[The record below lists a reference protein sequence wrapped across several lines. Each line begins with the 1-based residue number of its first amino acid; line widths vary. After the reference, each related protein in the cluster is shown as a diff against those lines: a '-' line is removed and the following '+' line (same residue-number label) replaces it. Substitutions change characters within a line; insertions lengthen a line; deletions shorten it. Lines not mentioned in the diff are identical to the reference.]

1 MDENAISES
10 EVLPKEIINQM
21 KLNIFQNYT
30 LNKNS
35 LINLDYLLYRPSI
48 FSLIHKISN
57 RIGFKSQT
65 YFLSIYYLDI
75 LHIKHQKIDIDIKL
89 LSLACLTLSAK
100 YTENDKNVPNL
111 PFFVAIFNS
120 LVEYNN
126 IISIEELIYAEV
138 LACKLLEYKLN
149 YYTIYDFDS
158 FFFGHGIIKIEQLK
172 DLNNNNNFN
181 DINSDISENSLYI
194 RKILEKIY
202 RKSRFYLDK
211 IVYNGNICLK
221 YSSLIISIVIMKQS
235 VEDILIG
242 EKEIKENDI
251 NEIKERASKCFKEI
265 MREIYRIDYESLEEY
280 QNLILDNDLKNI
292 FKEKNKRISE
302 YINEKNL
309 KLIRNKKENL
319 TNLNNNRYQTLTNKT
334 SNRYTFIKKLDISQN
349 IDKYNYRKHNDSIES
364 EEGDLYFNK
373 YRNERISASK
383 RHINDKQNVDI
394 IKFNSTFSNN
404 FNHSKRNY
412 INNYMEQTNRNKI
425 RNISLNNNRH
435 PEMNGLSN
443 YYIHTYTNN
452 FYPKTRKDINKIN
465 INNMNINNSLEEPF
479 VGNNMTLQNENMI
492 NSGTAEKGRYYEK
505 YKKLVLK
512 KKFFNRINI
521 HNRIGDYSISQLDN
535 SNTLKIK
542 DTFDEKNQIQNYNK
556 PYYKKIIKNITNFST
571 KQNSKVISFF
581 STMNNNMYNANRSK
595 KNKIILLNQFPFNN
609 NNNSIENE
617 LNIDNNEIKEN
628 KVNITLEN
636 IKNNEQRNII
646 EKKIINKKNY
656 MFNQRK
662 KVYSNN
668 ILLNSMTID
677 DKKEIK
683 KEKDDIILT
692 INDDYNNKKNERQKL
707 LFDRIKNINNKINYK
722 NNLNNTEIKN
732 IENSNRIP
740 LKTKFI
746 YMLNNKIQIPR
757 KDDVEN
763 NNHNKD
769 KIYENQIVNK
779 NEIKQRNINKIN
791 NNIIKEINQKSLR
804 FKYLNNRNTNENIQ
818 EQNKTLQKKEYT
830 NYPNSAI
837 IKLINNSKRMN
848 ENKLNISKEEL
859 NLKNINK
866 NKRKKIMNT
875 LDINQLNNITESKNI
890 PNIMFNTLDNDTTNN
905 KKEDNISNKNVIHGY
920 HYRNYMKNRIKKE
933 KEQDK
938 NKENSKTIVINNNI
952 NINFNNKI
960 ENSKL
965 YPNKN
970 EIMKKQVTTKM
981 ADSKELFNK
990 IIINKNSDDYNNKR
1004 ETMEYINNNGSHNK
1018 ISSLMHRLPF
1028 YKKASEYNKNKFS
1041 KDTDK

>member
-1 MDENAISES
+1 MDENAICES
-10 EVLPKEIINQM
+10 EVSPKEIITQM
-21 KLNIFQNYT
+21 KLNIFQNYS
-30 LNKNS
+30 LSKNS

-75 LHIKHQKIDIDIKL
+75 LHIKHQKIDINLKL

-100 YTENDKNVPNL
+100 YVENDKNVPNL

-172 DLNNNNNFN
+172 DLNSNNNFN
-181 DINSDISENSLYI
+181 DINSDVNENSLYI

-221 YSSLIISIVIMKQS
+221 YSSLIIAVAIMKQS

-242 EKEIKENDI
+242 ENETKENEIKEIKE
-251 NEIKERASKCFKEI
+251 KASKCFKEI
-265 MREIYRIDYESLEEY
+265 MKEIYKINYESLDEY
-280 QNLILDNDLKNI
+280 QNLILENDLKNI
-292 FKEKNKRISE
+292 FSKEKNKRISD

-309 KLIRNKKENL
+309 KFIRDKKDNL
-319 TNLNNNRYQTLTNKT
+319 NSLNNNRYQNKANKT

-349 IDKYNYRKHNDSIES
+349 IDKYNYNFRKHNDSIES
-364 EEGDLYFNK
+364 EENDLYFRK
-373 YRNERISASK
+373 ERISVPK
-383 RHINDKQNVDI
+383 KYINRKQNFDI
-394 IKFNSTFSNN
+394 VKFNSTFSNN
-404 FNHSKRNY
+404 FNHSKRN
-412 INNYMEQTNRNKI
+412 NLNSNLEQTNINKI
-425 RNISLNNNRH
+425 RNVSLNYNRH
-435 PEMNGLSN
+435 PEMKGLNN
-443 YYIHTYTNN
+443 YLHTYTND
-452 FYPKTRKDINKIN
+452 FYPKTRKEINNINKIN
-465 INNMNINNSLEEPF
+465 MNNMTINNSLEEPF
-479 VGNNMTLQNENMI
+479 IDNNMTLDNEL
-492 NSGTAEKGRYYEK
+492 NSGNVEKGRYYDK

-512 KKFFNRINI
+512 KRFFNRINKI
-521 HNRIGDYSISQLDN
+521 HNRLGDYSISQLNN
-535 SNTLKIK
+535 SNTMN
-542 DTFDEKNQIQNYNK
+542 EKNPIQNNNK
-556 PYYKKIIKNITNFST
+556 PYFKKIIKNITNFST

-581 STMNNNMYNANRSK
+581 STMNNNMYNANKSK
-595 KNKIILLNQFPFNN
+595 KNKIILLNQFPFNK

-628 KVNITLEN
+628 KTNITLDN
-636 IKNNEQRNII
+636 IKINEQRNLI
-646 EKKIINKKNY
+646 EKKIMNKNNY
-656 MFNQRK
+656 IFNQRK
-662 KVYSNN
+662 KIYSNN
-668 ILLNSMTID
+668 ILLNSMTLD
-677 DKKEIK
+677 DKKETK
-683 KEKDDIILT
+683 KEKEDIILT
-692 INDDYNNKKNERQKL
+692 SNERQKL
-707 LFDRIKNINNKINYK
+707 LFNRMKNINNRINYK

-732 IENSNRIP
+732 NENSNRIP

-746 YMLNNKIQIPR
+746 ILNNTIKKEIVNIPR
-757 KDDVEN
+757 KDDIEN
-763 NNHNKD
+763 NNNQNKD
-769 KIYENQIVNK
+769 KIYENQIINK
-779 NEIKQRNINKIN
+779 NEINKRNINKIN

-804 FKYLNNRNTNENIQ
+804 FKYLNNKNI
-818 EQNKTLQKKEYT
+818 
-830 NYPNSAI
+830 
-837 IKLINNSKRMN
+837 N

-859 NLKNINK
+859 NIKNMNK
-866 NKRKKIMNT
+866 NKRNKIMNT

-890 PNIMFNTLDNDTTNN
+890 PNIMFNTLDNDNTNN
-905 KKEDNISNKNVIHGY
+905 KKEDNKNIIHGY
-920 HYRNYMKNRIKKE
+920 HYRNYMKNRTKKE
-933 KEQDK
+933 KETNNNK
-938 NKENSKTIVINNNI
+938 NENSKTIVINNNI

-960 ENSKL
+960 ENSKI

-990 IIINKNSDDYNNKR
+990 IIINKNSGDYNNA
-1004 ETMEYINNNGSHNK
+1004 SHNK
-1018 ISSLMHRLPF
+1018 VSSLMHRLPF
-1028 YKKASEYNKNKFS
+1028 YKKASEYNKNKYS
-1041 KDTDK
+1041 KDINK

>member
-1 MDENAISES
+1 MDENAICES
-10 EVLPKEIINQM
+10 EVSPKEIITQM
-21 KLNIFQNYT
+21 KLNIFQNYS
-30 LNKNS
+30 LSKNS

-75 LHIKHQKIDIDIKL
+75 LHIKHQKIDINLKL

-100 YTENDKNVPNL
+100 YVENDKNVPNL

-172 DLNNNNNFN
+172 DLNNKNNFN
-181 DINSDISENSLYI
+181 DINSDVNENSLYI

-221 YSSLIISIVIMKQS
+221 YSSLIIAVAIMKQS

-242 EKEIKENDI
+242 ENETKENEIKEIKE
-251 NEIKERASKCFKEI
+251 KASKCFKEI
-265 MREIYRIDYESLEEY
+265 MKEIYKINYESLDEY
-280 QNLILDNDLKNI
+280 QNLILENDLKNI
-292 FKEKNKRISE
+292 FSKEKNKRISD

-309 KLIRNKKENL
+309 KFIRNKKDNL
-319 TNLNNNRYQTLTNKT
+319 SNLNNNRYQNIANKT

-349 IDKYNYRKHNDSIES
+349 IDKYNYNFRKHNDSIES
-364 EEGDLYFNK
+364 EEGDLYFRK
-373 YRNERISASK
+373 ERISVPK
-383 RHINDKQNVDI
+383 KYINRKQNFDI
-394 IKFNSTFSNN
+394 VKFNSTFSNN
-404 FNHSKRNY
+404 FNHSKRNNLNSY
-412 INNYMEQTNRNKI
+412 LEQTNINKI
-425 RNISLNNNRH
+425 RNVSLNYNRH
-435 PEMNGLSN
+435 PEMKGLNN
-443 YYIHTYTNN
+443 YLHTYTND
-452 FYPKTRKDINKIN
+452 FYPKTRKEINNINKIN
-465 INNMNINNSLEEPF
+465 MNNMTINNSLEEPF
-479 VGNNMTLQNENMI
+479 IDNNMTLDNEL
-492 NSGTAEKGRYYEK
+492 NSGNVEKGRYYDK

-512 KKFFNRINI
+512 KRFFNRINI
-521 HNRIGDYSISQLDN
+521 HNRLGDYSISQLNN
-535 SNTLKIK
+535 SNTMN
-542 DTFDEKNQIQNYNK
+542 EKNPIQNNNK
-556 PYYKKIIKNITNFST
+556 PYFKKIIKNITNFST

-581 STMNNNMYNANRSK
+581 STMNNNMYNANKSK
-595 KNKIILLNQFPFNN
+595 KNIIILLNQFPFNK

-628 KVNITLEN
+628 KTNITLDN
-636 IKNNEQRNII
+636 IKINEQRNLI
-646 EKKIINKKNY
+646 EKKIMNKNNY
-656 MFNQRK
+656 IFNQRK
-662 KVYSNN
+662 KIYSNN
-668 ILLNSMTID
+668 ILLNSMTLD
-677 DKKEIK
+677 DKKETK
-683 KEKDDIILT
+683 KEKEDIILT
-692 INDDYNNKKNERQKL
+692 TNERQKL
-707 LFDRIKNINNKINYK
+707 LFNRMKNINNKINYK

-732 IENSNRIP
+732 NENSNRIP

-746 YMLNNKIQIPR
+746 ILNNTIKKEIVNIPR
-757 KDDVEN
+757 KDDIEN
-763 NNHNKD
+763 NSDQNKD
-769 KIYENQIVNK
+769 KIYENQIINK
-779 NEIKQRNINKIN
+779 NEINKRNINKIN

-804 FKYLNNRNTNENIQ
+804 FKYLNNKNI
-818 EQNKTLQKKEYT
+818 
-830 NYPNSAI
+830 
-837 IKLINNSKRMN
+837 N

-859 NLKNINK
+859 NIKNMNK
-866 NKRKKIMNT
+866 NKRNKIMNT

-890 PNIMFNTLDNDTTNN
+890 PNIMFNTLDNDNTNN
-905 KKEDNISNKNVIHGY
+905 KKEDNKNIIHGY
-920 HYRNYMKNRIKKE
+920 HYRNYMKNRTKKE
-933 KEQDK
+933 KDTDK
-938 NKENSKTIVINNNI
+938 NNNKNENSKTIVINNNI

-960 ENSKL
+960 ENSKI

-990 IIINKNSDDYNNKR
+990 IIINKNSGDYNNA
-1004 ETMEYINNNGSHNK
+1004 SHNK
-1018 ISSLMHRLPF
+1018 VSSLMHRLPF
-1028 YKKASEYNKNKFS
+1028 YKKASEYNKNKYS
-1041 KDTDK
+1041 KDINK

>member
-1 MDENAISES
+1 MDENAICES
-10 EVLPKEIINQM
+10 EVSPKEIITQM
-21 KLNIFQNYT
+21 KLNIFQNYS
-30 LNKNS
+30 LSKNS

-75 LHIKHQKIDIDIKL
+75 LHIKHQKIDINLKL

-100 YTENDKNVPNL
+100 YVENDKNVPNL

-172 DLNNNNNFN
+172 DLNNKNNFN
-181 DINSDISENSLYI
+181 DINSDVNENSLYI

-221 YSSLIISIVIMKQS
+221 YSSLIIAVAIMKQS

-242 EKEIKENDI
+242 ENETKENDIKEIKE
-251 NEIKERASKCFKEI
+251 KASKCFKEI
-265 MREIYRIDYESLEEY
+265 MKEIYKINYESLDEY
-280 QNLILDNDLKNI
+280 QNLILENDLKNI
-292 FKEKNKRISE
+292 FSKEKNKRISD

-309 KLIRNKKENL
+309 KFIRNKKDNL
-319 TNLNNNRYQTLTNKT
+319 SNLNNNRYQNIANKT

-349 IDKYNYRKHNDSIES
+349 IDKYNYNFRKHNDSIES
-364 EEGDLYFNK
+364 EEGDLYFRK
-373 YRNERISASK
+373 ERISVPK
-383 RHINDKQNVDI
+383 KYINRKQNFDI
-394 IKFNSTFSNN
+394 VKFNSTFSNN
-404 FNHSKRNY
+404 FNHSKRNNLNSY
-412 INNYMEQTNRNKI
+412 LEQTNINKI
-425 RNISLNNNRH
+425 RNVSLNYNRH
-435 PEMNGLSN
+435 PEMKGLNN
-443 YYIHTYTNN
+443 YLHTYTND
-452 FYPKTRKDINKIN
+452 FYPKTRKEINNINKIN
-465 INNMNINNSLEEPF
+465 MNNMTINNSLEEPF
-479 VGNNMTLQNENMI
+479 IDNNMTLDNEL
-492 NSGTAEKGRYYEK
+492 NSGNVEKGRYYDK

-512 KKFFNRINI
+512 KRFFNRINI
-521 HNRIGDYSISQLDN
+521 HNRLGDYSISQLNN
-535 SNTLKIK
+535 SNTMN
-542 DTFDEKNQIQNYNK
+542 EKNPIQNNNK
-556 PYYKKIIKNITNFST
+556 PYFKKIIKNITNFST

-581 STMNNNMYNANRSK
+581 STMNNNMYNANKSK
-595 KNKIILLNQFPFNN
+595 KNKIILLNQFPFNK

-628 KVNITLEN
+628 KTNITLDN
-636 IKNNEQRNII
+636 IKINEQRNLI
-646 EKKIINKKNY
+646 EKKIMNKNNY
-656 MFNQRK
+656 IFNQRK
-662 KVYSNN
+662 KIYSNN
-668 ILLNSMTID
+668 ILLNSMTLD
-677 DKKEIK
+677 DKKETK
-683 KEKDDIILT
+683 KEKEDIILT
-692 INDDYNNKKNERQKL
+692 TNERQKL
-707 LFDRIKNINNKINYK
+707 LFNRMKNINNKINYK

-732 IENSNRIP
+732 NENSNRIP

-746 YMLNNKIQIPR
+746 ILNNTIKKEIVNIPR
-757 KDDVEN
+757 KDDIEN
-763 NNHNKD
+763 NSNQNKD
-769 KIYENQIVNK
+769 KIYENQIINK
-779 NEIKQRNINKIN
+779 NEINKRNINKIN

-804 FKYLNNRNTNENIQ
+804 FKYLNNKNI
-818 EQNKTLQKKEYT
+818 
-830 NYPNSAI
+830 
-837 IKLINNSKRMN
+837 N

-859 NLKNINK
+859 NIKNMNK
-866 NKRKKIMNT
+866 NKRNKIMNT

-890 PNIMFNTLDNDTTNN
+890 PNIMFNTLDNDNTNN
-905 KKEDNISNKNVIHGY
+905 KKEDNKNIIHGY
-920 HYRNYMKNRIKKE
+920 HYRNYMKNRTKKE
-933 KEQDK
+933 KDTDK
-938 NKENSKTIVINNNI
+938 NNNKNENSKTIVINNNI

-960 ENSKL
+960 ENSKI

-990 IIINKNSDDYNNKR
+990 IIINKNSGDYNNA
-1004 ETMEYINNNGSHNK
+1004 SHNK
-1018 ISSLMHRLPF
+1018 VSSLMHRLPF
-1028 YKKASEYNKNKFS
+1028 YKKASEYNKNKYS
-1041 KDTDK
+1041 KDINK

>member
-1 MDENAISES
+1 MDENAICES
-10 EVLPKEIINQM
+10 EVSPKEIITQM
-21 KLNIFQNYT
+21 KLNIFQNYS
-30 LNKNS
+30 LSKNS

-75 LHIKHQKIDIDIKL
+75 LHIKHQKIDINLKL

-100 YTENDKNVPNL
+100 YVENDKNVPNL

-172 DLNNNNNFN
+172 DLNSNNNFN
-181 DINSDISENSLYI
+181 DINSDINENSLYI

-221 YSSLIISIVIMKQS
+221 YSSLIIAVAIMKQS

-242 EKEIKENDI
+242 ENETKENEIKEIKE
-251 NEIKERASKCFKEI
+251 KASKCFKEI
-265 MREIYRIDYESLEEY
+265 MKEIYKINYESLDEY
-280 QNLILDNDLKNI
+280 QNLILENDLKNI
-292 FKEKNKRISE
+292 FSKEKNKRISD

-309 KLIRNKKENL
+309 KFIRNKKDNL
-319 TNLNNNRYQTLTNKT
+319 SNLNNNRYQNIANKT

-349 IDKYNYRKHNDSIES
+349 IDKYNYNFRKHNDSIES
-364 EEGDLYFNK
+364 EEGDLYFRK
-373 YRNERISASK
+373 ERISVPK
-383 RHINDKQNVDI
+383 KYINRKQNFDI
-394 IKFNSTFSNN
+394 VKFNSTFSNN
-404 FNHSKRNY
+404 FNHSKRNNLNSY
-412 INNYMEQTNRNKI
+412 LEQTNINKI
-425 RNISLNNNRH
+425 RNVSLNYNRH
-435 PEMNGLSN
+435 PEMKGLNN
-443 YYIHTYTNN
+443 YLHTYTND
-452 FYPKTRKDINKIN
+452 FYPKTRKEINNINKIN
-465 INNMNINNSLEEPF
+465 MNNMTINNSLEEPF
-479 VGNNMTLQNENMI
+479 IDNNMTLDNEL
-492 NSGTAEKGRYYEK
+492 NSGNVEKGRYYDK

-512 KKFFNRINI
+512 KRFFNRINNI
-521 HNRIGDYSISQLDN
+521 HNRLGDYSISQLNN
-535 SNTLKIK
+535 SNTMN
-542 DTFDEKNQIQNYNK
+542 EKNPIQNNNK
-556 PYYKKIIKNITNFST
+556 PYFKKIIKNITNFST

-581 STMNNNMYNANRSK
+581 STMNNNMYNANKSK
-595 KNKIILLNQFPFNN
+595 KNKIILLNQFPFNK

-628 KVNITLEN
+628 KTNITLDN
-636 IKNNEQRNII
+636 IKINEQRNLI
-646 EKKIINKKNY
+646 EKKIMNKNNY
-656 MFNQRK
+656 IFNQRK
-662 KVYSNN
+662 KIYSNN
-668 ILLNSMTID
+668 ILLNSMTLD
-677 DKKEIK
+677 DKKETK
-683 KEKDDIILT
+683 KEKEDIILT
-692 INDDYNNKKNERQKL
+692 TNERQKL
-707 LFDRIKNINNKINYK
+707 LFNRMKNINNRINYK

-732 IENSNRIP
+732 NENSNRIP

-746 YMLNNKIQIPR
+746 ILNNTIKKEIVNIPR
-757 KDDVEN
+757 KDDIEN
-763 NNHNKD
+763 NNNQNKD
-769 KIYENQIVNK
+769 KIYENQIINK
-779 NEIKQRNINKIN
+779 NEINKRNINKIN

-804 FKYLNNRNTNENIQ
+804 FKYLNNKNI
-818 EQNKTLQKKEYT
+818 
-830 NYPNSAI
+830 
-837 IKLINNSKRMN
+837 N

-859 NLKNINK
+859 NIKNMNK
-866 NKRKKIMNT
+866 NKRNKIMNT

-890 PNIMFNTLDNDTTNN
+890 PNIMFNTLDNDNTNN
-905 KKEDNISNKNVIHGY
+905 KKEDNKNIIHGY
-920 HYRNYMKNRIKKE
+920 HYRNYMKNRTKKE
-933 KEQDK
+933 KETNNNK
-938 NKENSKTIVINNNI
+938 NENSKTIVINNNI

-960 ENSKL
+960 ENSKI

-990 IIINKNSDDYNNKR
+990 IIINKNSGDYNNA
-1004 ETMEYINNNGSHNK
+1004 SHNK
-1018 ISSLMHRLPF
+1018 VSSLMHRLPF
-1028 YKKASEYNKNKFS
+1028 YKKASEYNKNKYS
-1041 KDTDK
+1041 KDINK

>member
-1 MDENAISES
+1 MDENAICES
-10 EVLPKEIINQM
+10 EVSPKEIITQM
-21 KLNIFQNYT
+21 KLNIFQNYS
-30 LNKNS
+30 LSKNS

-75 LHIKHQKIDIDIKL
+75 LHIKHQKIDINLKL

-100 YTENDKNVPNL
+100 YVENDKNVPNL

-172 DLNNNNNFN
+172 DLNSNNNFN
-181 DINSDISENSLYI
+181 DINSDVNENSLYI

-221 YSSLIISIVIMKQS
+221 YSSLIIAVAIMKQS

-242 EKEIKENDI
+242 ENETKENEIKEIKE
-251 NEIKERASKCFKEI
+251 KASKCFKEI
-265 MREIYRIDYESLEEY
+265 MKEIYKINYESLDEY
-280 QNLILDNDLKNI
+280 QNLILENDLKNI
-292 FKEKNKRISE
+292 FSKEKNKRISD

-309 KLIRNKKENL
+309 KFIRNKKDNL
-319 TNLNNNRYQTLTNKT
+319 SNLNNNRYQNIANKT

-349 IDKYNYRKHNDSIES
+349 IDKYNYNFRKHNDSIES
-364 EEGDLYFNK
+364 EEGDLYFRK
-373 YRNERISASK
+373 ERISVPK
-383 RHINDKQNVDI
+383 KYINRKQNFDI
-394 IKFNSTFSNN
+394 VKFNSTFSNN
-404 FNHSKRNY
+404 FNHSKRKNLNSY
-412 INNYMEQTNRNKI
+412 IEQTNINKI
-425 RNISLNNNRH
+425 RNVSLNYNRH
-435 PEMNGLSN
+435 PEMKGLNN
-443 YYIHTYTNN
+443 YLHTYTND
-452 FYPKTRKDINKIN
+452 FYPKTRKEINNINKIN
-465 INNMNINNSLEEPF
+465 MNNMTINNSLEEPF
-479 VGNNMTLQNENMI
+479 IDNNMTLDNEL
-492 NSGTAEKGRYYEK
+492 NSGNVEKGRYYDK

-512 KKFFNRINI
+512 KRFFNRINNI
-521 HNRIGDYSISQLDN
+521 HNRLGDYSISQLNN
-535 SNTLKIK
+535 SNTMN
-542 DTFDEKNQIQNYNK
+542 EKNPIQNNNK
-556 PYYKKIIKNITNFST
+556 PYFKKIIKNITNFST

-581 STMNNNMYNANRSK
+581 STMNNNMYNANKSK
-595 KNKIILLNQFPFNN
+595 KNKIILLNQFPFNK

-628 KVNITLEN
+628 KTNITLDN
-636 IKNNEQRNII
+636 IKINEQRNLI
-646 EKKIINKKNY
+646 EKKIMNKNNY
-656 MFNQRK
+656 IFNQRK
-662 KVYSNN
+662 KIYSNN
-668 ILLNSMTID
+668 ILLNSMTLD
-677 DKKEIK
+677 DKKETK
-683 KEKDDIILT
+683 KEKEDIILT
-692 INDDYNNKKNERQKL
+692 TNERQKL
-707 LFDRIKNINNKINYK
+707 LFNRMKNINNKINYK

-732 IENSNRIP
+732 NENSNRIP

-746 YMLNNKIQIPR
+746 VLNNTIKKEIVNIPR
-757 KDDVEN
+757 KDDIEN
-763 NNHNKD
+763 NNNQNKD
-769 KIYENQIVNK
+769 KIYENQIINK
-779 NEIKQRNINKIN
+779 NEINKRNINKIN

-804 FKYLNNRNTNENIQ
+804 FKYLNNKNI
-818 EQNKTLQKKEYT
+818 
-830 NYPNSAI
+830 
-837 IKLINNSKRMN
+837 N

-859 NLKNINK
+859 NIKNMNK
-866 NKRKKIMNT
+866 NKRNKIMNT

-890 PNIMFNTLDNDTTNN
+890 PNIMFNTLDNDNTNN
-905 KKEDNISNKNVIHGY
+905 KKEDNKNIIHGY
-920 HYRNYMKNRIKKE
+920 HYRNYMKNRTKKE
-933 KEQDK
+933 KDTDK
-938 NKENSKTIVINNNI
+938 NNNKNENSKTIVINNNI

-960 ENSKL
+960 ENSKI

-990 IIINKNSDDYNNKR
+990 IIINKNSGDYNNA
-1004 ETMEYINNNGSHNK
+1004 SHNK
-1018 ISSLMHRLPF
+1018 VSSLMHRLPF
-1028 YKKASEYNKNKFS
+1028 YKKASEYNKNKYS
-1041 KDTDK
+1041 KDINK

>member
-1 MDENAISES
+1 MDENAICES
-10 EVLPKEIINQM
+10 EVSPKEIITQM
-21 KLNIFQNYT
+21 KLNIFQNYS
-30 LNKNS
+30 LSKNS

-75 LHIKHQKIDIDIKL
+75 LHIKHQKIDINLKL

-100 YTENDKNVPNL
+100 YVENDKNVPNL

-172 DLNNNNNFN
+172 DLNSNNNFN
-181 DINSDISENSLYI
+181 DINSDVNENSLYI

-221 YSSLIISIVIMKQS
+221 YSSLIIAVAIMKQS

-242 EKEIKENDI
+242 ENETKENEIKEIKE
-251 NEIKERASKCFKEI
+251 KASKCFKEI
-265 MREIYRIDYESLEEY
+265 MKEIYKINYESLDEY
-280 QNLILDNDLKNI
+280 QNLILENDLKNI
-292 FKEKNKRISE
+292 FSKEKNKRISD

-309 KLIRNKKENL
+309 KFIRNKKDNL
-319 TNLNNNRYQTLTNKT
+319 SNLNNNRYQNIANKT

-349 IDKYNYRKHNDSIES
+349 IDKYNYNFRKHNDSIES
-364 EEGDLYFNK
+364 EEGDLYFRK
-373 YRNERISASK
+373 ERISVPK
-383 RHINDKQNVDI
+383 KYINRKQNFDI
-394 IKFNSTFSNN
+394 VKFNSTFSNN
-404 FNHSKRNY
+404 FNHSKRN
-412 INNYMEQTNRNKI
+412 NLNSNLEQTNINKI
-425 RNISLNNNRH
+425 RNVSLNYNRH
-435 PEMNGLSN
+435 PEMKGLNN
-443 YYIHTYTNN
+443 YLHTYTND
-452 FYPKTRKDINKIN
+452 FYPKTRKEINNINKIN
-465 INNMNINNSLEEPF
+465 MNNMTINNSLEEPF
-479 VGNNMTLQNENMI
+479 IDNNMTLDNEL
-492 NSGTAEKGRYYEK
+492 NSGNVEKGRYYDK

-512 KKFFNRINI
+512 KRFFNRINNI
-521 HNRIGDYSISQLDN
+521 HNRLGDYSISQLNN
-535 SNTLKIK
+535 SNTMN
-542 DTFDEKNQIQNYNK
+542 EKNPIQNNNK
-556 PYYKKIIKNITNFST
+556 PYFKKIIKNITNFST

-581 STMNNNMYNANRSK
+581 STMNNNMYNANKSK
-595 KNKIILLNQFPFNN
+595 KNKIILLNQFPFNK

-628 KVNITLEN
+628 KTNITLDN
-636 IKNNEQRNII
+636 IKINEQRNLI
-646 EKKIINKKNY
+646 EKKIMNKNNY
-656 MFNQRK
+656 IFNQRK
-662 KVYSNN
+662 NIYSNN
-668 ILLNSMTID
+668 ILLNSMTLD
-677 DKKEIK
+677 DKKETK
-683 KEKDDIILT
+683 KEKEDIILT
-692 INDDYNNKKNERQKL
+692 TNERQKL
-707 LFDRIKNINNKINYK
+707 LFNRMKNINNRINYK

-732 IENSNRIP
+732 NENSNRIP

-746 YMLNNKIQIPR
+746 VLNNTIKKEIVNIPR
-757 KDDVEN
+757 KDDIEN
-763 NNHNKD
+763 NSNQNKD
-769 KIYENQIVNK
+769 KIYENQIINK
-779 NEIKQRNINKIN
+779 NEINKRNINKIN

-804 FKYLNNRNTNENIQ
+804 FKYLNNKNI
-818 EQNKTLQKKEYT
+818 
-830 NYPNSAI
+830 
-837 IKLINNSKRMN
+837 N

-859 NLKNINK
+859 NIKNMNK
-866 NKRKKIMNT
+866 NKRNKIMNT

-890 PNIMFNTLDNDTTNN
+890 PNIMFNTLDNDNTNN
-905 KKEDNISNKNVIHGY
+905 KKEDNKNIIHGY
-920 HYRNYMKNRIKKE
+920 HYRNYMKNRTKKE
-933 KEQDK
+933 KDTDK
-938 NKENSKTIVINNNI
+938 NNNKNENSKTIVINNNI

-960 ENSKL
+960 ENSKI

-990 IIINKNSDDYNNKR
+990 IIINKNSGDYNNA
-1004 ETMEYINNNGSHNK
+1004 SHNK
-1018 ISSLMHRLPF
+1018 VSSLMHRLPF
-1028 YKKASEYNKNKFS
+1028 YKKASEYNKNKYS
-1041 KDTDK
+1041 KDINK

>member
-1 MDENAISES
+1 MDENAICES
-10 EVLPKEIINQM
+10 EVSPKEIITQM
-21 KLNIFQNYT
+21 KLNIFQNYS
-30 LNKNS
+30 LSKNS

-75 LHIKHQKIDIDIKL
+75 LHIKHQKIDINLKL

-100 YTENDKNVPNL
+100 YVENDKNVPNL

-172 DLNNNNNFN
+172 DLNSNNNFN
-181 DINSDISENSLYI
+181 DINSDINENSLYI

-221 YSSLIISIVIMKQS
+221 YSSLIIAVAIMKQS

-242 EKEIKENDI
+242 ENETKENDIKEIKE
-251 NEIKERASKCFKEI
+251 KASKCFKEI
-265 MREIYRIDYESLEEY
+265 MKEIYKINYESLDEY
-280 QNLILDNDLKNI
+280 QNLILENDLKNI
-292 FKEKNKRISE
+292 FSKEKNKRISD

-309 KLIRNKKENL
+309 KFIRNKKDNL
-319 TNLNNNRYQTLTNKT
+319 SNLNNNRYQNIANKT

-349 IDKYNYRKHNDSIES
+349 IDKYNYNFRKHNDSIES
-364 EEGDLYFNK
+364 EEGDLYFRK
-373 YRNERISASK
+373 ERISVPK
-383 RHINDKQNVDI
+383 KYINRKQNFDI
-394 IKFNSTFSNN
+394 VKFNSTFSNN
-404 FNHSKRNY
+404 FNHSKRNNLNSY
-412 INNYMEQTNRNKI
+412 LEQTNINKI
-425 RNISLNNNRH
+425 RNVSLNYNRH
-435 PEMNGLSN
+435 PEMKGLNN
-443 YYIHTYTNN
+443 YLHTYTND
-452 FYPKTRKDINKIN
+452 FYPKTRKEINNINKIN
-465 INNMNINNSLEEPF
+465 MNNMTINNSLEEPF
-479 VGNNMTLQNENMI
+479 IDNNMTLDNEL
-492 NSGTAEKGRYYEK
+492 NSGNVEKGRYYDK

-512 KKFFNRINI
+512 KRFFNRINNI
-521 HNRIGDYSISQLDN
+521 HNRLGDYSISQLNN
-535 SNTLKIK
+535 SNTMN
-542 DTFDEKNQIQNYNK
+542 EKNPIQNNNK
-556 PYYKKIIKNITNFST
+556 PYFKKIIKNITNFST

-581 STMNNNMYNANRSK
+581 STMNNNMYNANKSK
-595 KNKIILLNQFPFNN
+595 KNKIILLNQFPFNK

-628 KVNITLEN
+628 KTNITLDN
-636 IKNNEQRNII
+636 IKINEQRNLI
-646 EKKIINKKNY
+646 EKKIMNKNNY
-656 MFNQRK
+656 IFNQRK
-662 KVYSNN
+662 KIYSNN
-668 ILLNSMTID
+668 ILLNSMTLD
-677 DKKEIK
+677 DKKETK
-683 KEKDDIILT
+683 KEKEDIILT
-692 INDDYNNKKNERQKL
+692 TNERQKL
-707 LFDRIKNINNKINYK
+707 LFNRMKNINNKINYK

-732 IENSNRIP
+732 NENSNRIP

-746 YMLNNKIQIPR
+746 ILNNTIKKEIVNIPR
-757 KDDVEN
+757 KDDIEN
-763 NNHNKD
+763 NSNQNKD
-769 KIYENQIVNK
+769 KIYENQIINK
-779 NEIKQRNINKIN
+779 NEINKRNINKIN

-804 FKYLNNRNTNENIQ
+804 FKYLNNKNI
-818 EQNKTLQKKEYT
+818 
-830 NYPNSAI
+830 
-837 IKLINNSKRMN
+837 N

-859 NLKNINK
+859 NIKNMNK
-866 NKRKKIMNT
+866 NKRNKIMNT

-890 PNIMFNTLDNDTTNN
+890 PNIMFNTLDNDNTNN
-905 KKEDNISNKNVIHGY
+905 KKEDNKNIIHGY
-920 HYRNYMKNRIKKE
+920 HYRNYMKNRTKKE
-933 KEQDK
+933 KDTDK
-938 NKENSKTIVINNNI
+938 NNNKNENSKTIVINNNI

-960 ENSKL
+960 ENSKI

-990 IIINKNSDDYNNKR
+990 IIINKNSGDYNNA
-1004 ETMEYINNNGSHNK
+1004 SHNK
-1018 ISSLMHRLPF
+1018 VSSLMHRLPF
-1028 YKKASEYNKNKFS
+1028 YKKASEYNKNKYS
-1041 KDTDK
+1041 KDINK

>member
-1 MDENAISES
+1 MDENAICES
-10 EVLPKEIINQM
+10 EVSPKEIITQM
-21 KLNIFQNYT
+21 KLNIFQNYS
-30 LNKNS
+30 LSKNS

-75 LHIKHQKIDIDIKL
+75 LHIKHQKIDINLKL

-100 YTENDKNVPNL
+100 YVENDKNVPNL

-172 DLNNNNNFN
+172 DLNSNNNFN
-181 DINSDISENSLYI
+181 DINSDVNENSLYI

-221 YSSLIISIVIMKQS
+221 YSSLIIAVAIMKQS

-242 EKEIKENDI
+242 ENETKENEIKEIKE
-251 NEIKERASKCFKEI
+251 KASKCFKEI
-265 MREIYRIDYESLEEY
+265 MKEIYKINYESLDEY
-280 QNLILDNDLKNI
+280 QNLILENDLKNI
-292 FKEKNKRISE
+292 FSKEKNKRISD

-309 KLIRNKKENL
+309 KFIRNKKDNL
-319 TNLNNNRYQTLTNKT
+319 NSLNNNRYQNKANKT

-349 IDKYNYRKHNDSIES
+349 IDKYNYNFRKHNDSIES
-364 EEGDLYFNK
+364 EEGDLYFRK
-373 YRNERISASK
+373 ERISVPK
-383 RHINDKQNVDI
+383 KYINRKQNFDI
-394 IKFNSTFSNN
+394 VKFNSTFSNN
-404 FNHSKRNY
+404 FNHSKRNNLNSY
-412 INNYMEQTNRNKI
+412 LEQTNINKI
-425 RNISLNNNRH
+425 RNVSLNYNRH
-435 PEMNGLSN
+435 PEMKGLNN
-443 YYIHTYTNN
+443 YLHTYTND
-452 FYPKTRKDINKIN
+452 FYPKTRKEINNINKIN
-465 INNMNINNSLEEPF
+465 MNNMTINNSLEEPF
-479 VGNNMTLQNENMI
+479 IDNNLTLDNEL
-492 NSGTAEKGRYYEK
+492 NSGNVEKGRYYDK

-512 KKFFNRINI
+512 KRFFNRINNI
-521 HNRIGDYSISQLDN
+521 HNRLGDYSISQLNN
-535 SNTLKIK
+535 SNTMN
-542 DTFDEKNQIQNYNK
+542 EKNPIQNNNK
-556 PYYKKIIKNITNFST
+556 PYFKKIIKNITNFST

-581 STMNNNMYNANRSK
+581 STMNNNMYNANKSK
-595 KNKIILLNQFPFNN
+595 KNKIILLNQFPFNK

-628 KVNITLEN
+628 KTNITLDN
-636 IKNNEQRNII
+636 IKINEQRNLI
-646 EKKIINKKNY
+646 EKKIMNKNNY
-656 MFNQRK
+656 IFNQRK
-662 KVYSNN
+662 KIYSNN
-668 ILLNSMTID
+668 ILLNSMTLD
-677 DKKEIK
+677 DKKETK
-683 KEKDDIILT
+683 KEKEDIILT
-692 INDDYNNKKNERQKL
+692 TNERQKL
-707 LFDRIKNINNKINYK
+707 LFNRMKNINNKINYK

-732 IENSNRIP
+732 NENSNRIP

-746 YMLNNKIQIPR
+746 ILNNTIKKEIVNIPR
-757 KDDVEN
+757 KDDIEN
-763 NNHNKD
+763 NSNQNKD
-769 KIYENQIVNK
+769 KIYENQIINK
-779 NEIKQRNINKIN
+779 NEINKRNINKIN

-804 FKYLNNRNTNENIQ
+804 FKYLNNKNI
-818 EQNKTLQKKEYT
+818 
-830 NYPNSAI
+830 
-837 IKLINNSKRMN
+837 N

-859 NLKNINK
+859 NIKNMNK
-866 NKRKKIMNT
+866 NKRNKIMNT

-890 PNIMFNTLDNDTTNN
+890 PNIMFNTLDNDNTNN
-905 KKEDNISNKNVIHGY
+905 KKEDNKNIIHGY
-920 HYRNYMKNRIKKE
+920 HYRNYMKNRTKKE
-933 KEQDK
+933 KETNNNK
-938 NKENSKTIVINNNI
+938 NENSKTIVINNNI

-960 ENSKL
+960 ENSKI

-990 IIINKNSDDYNNKR
+990 IINKR
-1004 ETMEYINNNGSHNK
+1004 NNNINNNNYPIKGTNEYNNVNRKISHNK
-1018 ISSLMHRLPF
+1018 VSSLMHRLPF
-1028 YKKASEYNKNKFS
+1028 YKKASEYNKNKYS

>member
-1 MDENAISES
+1 MDENAICES
-10 EVLPKEIINQM
+10 EVSPKEIITQM
-21 KLNIFQNYT
+21 KLNIFQNYS
-30 LNKNS
+30 LSKNS

-75 LHIKHQKIDIDIKL
+75 LHIKHQKIDINLKL

-100 YTENDKNVPNL
+100 YVENDKNVPNL

-172 DLNNNNNFN
+172 DLNSNNNFN
-181 DINSDISENSLYI
+181 DINSDINENSLYI

-221 YSSLIISIVIMKQS
+221 YSSLIIAVAIMKQS

-242 EKEIKENDI
+242 ENETKENEIKEIKE
-251 NEIKERASKCFKEI
+251 KASKCFKEI
-265 MREIYRIDYESLEEY
+265 MKEIYKINYESLDEY
-280 QNLILDNDLKNI
+280 QNLILENDLKNI
-292 FKEKNKRISE
+292 FSKEKNKRISD

-309 KLIRNKKENL
+309 KFIRNKKDNL
-319 TNLNNNRYQTLTNKT
+319 SNLNNNRYQNIANKT

-349 IDKYNYRKHNDSIES
+349 IDKYNYNFRKHNDSIES
-364 EEGDLYFNK
+364 EEGDLYFRK
-373 YRNERISASK
+373 ERISVPK
-383 RHINDKQNVDI
+383 KYINRKQNFDI
-394 IKFNSTFSNN
+394 VKFNSTFSNN
-404 FNHSKRNY
+404 FNHSKRNNLNSY
-412 INNYMEQTNRNKI
+412 LEQTNINKI
-425 RNISLNNNRH
+425 RNVSLNYNRH
-435 PEMNGLSN
+435 PEMKGLNN
-443 YYIHTYTNN
+443 YLHTYTND
-452 FYPKTRKDINKIN
+452 FYPKTRKEINNINKIN
-465 INNMNINNSLEEPF
+465 MNNMTINNSLEEPF
-479 VGNNMTLQNENMI
+479 IDNNMTLDNEL
-492 NSGTAEKGRYYEK
+492 NSGNVEKGRYYDK

-512 KKFFNRINI
+512 KRFFNRINI
-521 HNRIGDYSISQLDN
+521 HNRLGDYSISQLNN
-535 SNTLKIK
+535 SNTMN
-542 DTFDEKNQIQNYNK
+542 EKNPIQNNNK
-556 PYYKKIIKNITNFST
+556 PYFKKIIKNITNFST

-581 STMNNNMYNANRSK
+581 STMNNNMYNANKSK
-595 KNKIILLNQFPFNN
+595 KNKIILLNQFPFNK

-628 KVNITLEN
+628 KTNITLDN
-636 IKNNEQRNII
+636 IKINEQRNLI
-646 EKKIINKKNY
+646 EKKIMNKNNY
-656 MFNQRK
+656 IFNQRK
-662 KVYSNN
+662 KIYSNN
-668 ILLNSMTID
+668 ILLNSMTLD
-677 DKKEIK
+677 DKKETK
-683 KEKDDIILT
+683 KEKEDIILT
-692 INDDYNNKKNERQKL
+692 TNERQKL
-707 LFDRIKNINNKINYK
+707 LFNRMKNINNRINYK

-732 IENSNRIP
+732 NENSNRIP

-746 YMLNNKIQIPR
+746 ILNNTIKKEIVNIPR
-757 KDDVEN
+757 KDDIEN
-763 NNHNKD
+763 NSNQNKD
-769 KIYENQIVNK
+769 KIYENQIINK
-779 NEIKQRNINKIN
+779 NEINKRNINKIN

-804 FKYLNNRNTNENIQ
+804 FKYLNNKNI
-818 EQNKTLQKKEYT
+818 
-830 NYPNSAI
+830 
-837 IKLINNSKRMN
+837 N

-859 NLKNINK
+859 NIKNMNK
-866 NKRKKIMNT
+866 NKRNKIMNT

-890 PNIMFNTLDNDTTNN
+890 PNIMFNTLDNDNTNN
-905 KKEDNISNKNVIHGY
+905 KKEDNKNIIHGY
-920 HYRNYMKNRIKKE
+920 HYRNYMKNRTKKE
-933 KEQDK
+933 KDTDK
-938 NKENSKTIVINNNI
+938 NNNKNENSKTIVINNNI

-960 ENSKL
+960 ENSKI

-990 IIINKNSDDYNNKR
+990 IIINKNSGDYNNA
-1004 ETMEYINNNGSHNK
+1004 SHNK
-1018 ISSLMHRLPF
+1018 VSSLMHRLPF
-1028 YKKASEYNKNKFS
+1028 YKKASEYNKNKYS
-1041 KDTDK
+1041 KDINK

>member
-1 MDENAISES
+1 MDENAICES
-10 EVLPKEIINQM
+10 EVSPKEIITQM
-21 KLNIFQNYT
+21 KLNIFQNYS
-30 LNKNS
+30 LSKNS

-75 LHIKHQKIDIDIKL
+75 LHIKHQKIDINLKL

-100 YTENDKNVPNL
+100 YVENDKNVPNL

-172 DLNNNNNFN
+172 DLNSNNNFN
-181 DINSDISENSLYI
+181 DINSDINENSLYI

-221 YSSLIISIVIMKQS
+221 YSSLIIAVAIMKQS

-242 EKEIKENDI
+242 ENETKENEIKEIKE
-251 NEIKERASKCFKEI
+251 KSSKCFKEI
-265 MREIYRIDYESLEEY
+265 MREIYKINYESLDEY
-280 QNLILDNDLKNI
+280 QNLILENDLKNI
-292 FKEKNKRISE
+292 FSKEKNKRISD

-309 KLIRNKKENL
+309 KFIRNKKDNL
-319 TNLNNNRYQTLTNKT
+319 SNLNNNRYQNIANKT

-349 IDKYNYRKHNDSIES
+349 IDKYNYNFRKHNDSIES
-364 EEGDLYFNK
+364 EEGDLYFRK
-373 YRNERISASK
+373 ERISVPK
-383 RHINDKQNVDI
+383 KYINRKQNFDI
-394 IKFNSTFSNN
+394 VKFNSTFSNN
-404 FNHSKRNY
+404 FNHSKRNNLNSY
-412 INNYMEQTNRNKI
+412 LEQTNINKI
-425 RNISLNNNRH
+425 RNVSLNYNRH
-435 PEMNGLSN
+435 PEMKGLNN
-443 YYIHTYTNN
+443 YLHTYTND
-452 FYPKTRKDINKIN
+452 FYPKTRKEINNINKIN
-465 INNMNINNSLEEPF
+465 MNNMTINNSLEEPF
-479 VGNNMTLQNENMI
+479 IDNNMTLDNEL
-492 NSGTAEKGRYYEK
+492 NSGNVEKGRYYDK

-512 KKFFNRINI
+512 KRFFNRINI
-521 HNRIGDYSISQLDN
+521 HNRLGDYSISQLNN
-535 SNTLKIK
+535 SNTMN
-542 DTFDEKNQIQNYNK
+542 EKNPIQNNNK
-556 PYYKKIIKNITNFST
+556 PYFKKIIKNITNFSM

-581 STMNNNMYNANRSK
+581 STMNNNMYNANKSK
-595 KNKIILLNQFPFNN
+595 KNKIILLNQFPFNK

-628 KVNITLEN
+628 KTNITLDN
-636 IKNNEQRNII
+636 IKINEQRNLI
-646 EKKIINKKNY
+646 EKKIMNKNNY
-656 MFNQRK
+656 IFNQRK
-662 KVYSNN
+662 KIYSNN
-668 ILLNSMTID
+668 ILLNSMTLD
-677 DKKEIK
+677 DKKETK
-683 KEKDDIILT
+683 KEKEDIILT
-692 INDDYNNKKNERQKL
+692 TNERQKL
-707 LFDRIKNINNKINYK
+707 LFNRMKNINNKINYK

-732 IENSNRIP
+732 NENSNRIP

-746 YMLNNKIQIPR
+746 ILNNTIKKEIVNIPR
-757 KDDVEN
+757 KDDIEN
-763 NNHNKD
+763 NSNQNKD
-769 KIYENQIVNK
+769 KIYENQIINK
-779 NEIKQRNINKIN
+779 NEINKRNINKIN

-804 FKYLNNRNTNENIQ
+804 FKYLNNKNI
-818 EQNKTLQKKEYT
+818 
-830 NYPNSAI
+830 
-837 IKLINNSKRMN
+837 N

-859 NLKNINK
+859 NIKNMNK
-866 NKRKKIMNT
+866 NKRNKIMNT

-890 PNIMFNTLDNDTTNN
+890 PNIMFNTLDNDNTNN
-905 KKEDNISNKNVIHGY
+905 KKEDNKNIIHGY
-920 HYRNYMKNRIKKE
+920 HYRNYMKNRTKKE
-933 KEQDK
+933 KETNNNK
-938 NKENSKTIVINNNI
+938 NENSKTIVINNNI

-960 ENSKL
+960 ENSKI

-990 IIINKNSDDYNNKR
+990 IIINKNSGDYNNA
-1004 ETMEYINNNGSHNK
+1004 SHNK
-1018 ISSLMHRLPF
+1018 VSSLMHRLPF
-1028 YKKASEYNKNKFS
+1028 YKKASEYNKNKYS
-1041 KDTDK
+1041 KDINK